1 MGAIPRRRLLAVT
14 GTALTGAVAGCT
26 GSDDS
31 GNGNGDGDGST
42 DGDDPTGS
50 DGTDSDEGSSGTL
63 LGNVVVENLD
73 DAAHSVDVIV
83 EFDGEP
89 EHWSTHGLEG
99 GEGVDLER
107 DWSSEPG
114 AFRVLVRL
122 DGGDPTQIT
131 PERWNGPDCVNV
143 FVLIGREGGLTI
155 SGDTGGGPCGEGEA
169 TVDEAETGSGS

>member
-31 GNGNGDGDGST
+31 GNGNGDGST
-42 DGDDPTGS
+42 DGDDSTGN
-50 DGTDSDEGSSGTL
+50 DGTDADEGAGGTL

-73 DAAHSVDVIV
+73 DTSHSVDVIV

-107 DWSSEPG
+107 DWSTEPG

-122 DGGDPTQIT
+122 DGGDPTRIT
-131 PERWNGPDCVNV
+131 PERWNGPNCVNV

>member
-1 MGAIPRRRLLAVT
+1 MGELSRRRLLAAT

-31 GNGNGDGDGST
+31 GNGNGDGSGNGNGST
-42 DGDDPTGS
+42 DGDDATGG
-50 DGTDSDEGSSGTL
+50 DGDGSGGTL

-89 EHWSTHGLEG
+89 EHWSTHAIEG
-99 GEGVDLER
+99 GRGVDLER
-107 DWSSEPG
+107 DWSTEPG

-122 DGGDPTQIT
+122 DGGDPVQIT
-131 PERWNGPDCVNV
+131 PERWNDPDCVNV

>member
-1 MGAIPRRRLLAVT
+1 MGALPRRRLLAVT

-31 GNGNGDGDGST
+31 GNGNGDGSEDGDDST
-42 DGDDPTGS
+42 DGGGG
-50 DGTDSDEGSSGTL
+50 GTDADAGSSGTL
-63 LGNVVVENLD
+63 LGNIVVENLD
-73 DAAHSVDVIV
+73 DTSHSVDVIV

-89 EHWSTHGLEG
+89 EHWSTHALEG
-99 GEGVDLER
+99 GEGIDLER
-107 DWSSEPG
+107 NWSSEPG

-143 FVLIGREGGLTI
+143 FVLVGREGGLTI

-169 TVDEAETGSGS
+169 TVDETESGSGS